1 MDFHKRDASQMDERE
16 LRLYKMSARQ
26 AVTTKKEELK
36 KMQMQLDKG
45 EMDKKYLIKQREQL
59 EMETDEKKGKIRV
72 ADNNITQLTRELEE
86 AQDMKKK
93 LNEEVLLNE
102 RQVSGLD
109 LQMKNKDKEVENLS
123 YEIRSMEM
131 DIKKLENDFREI

>member
-1 MDFHKRDASQMDERE
+1 MDERE

-36 KMQMQLDKG
+36 KMQMQLEKG
-45 EMDKKYLIKQREQL
+45 EMDKRYLIKQREQL
-59 EMETDEKKGKIRV
+59 EMDVDEKKGKMRV
-72 ADNNITQLTRELEE
+72 ADNNIAQLSKELEE

-109 LQMKNKDKEVENLS
+109 LQMKNKDKELENLS
-123 YEIRSMEM
+123 YEIRSMGM

>member
-1 MDFHKRDASQMDERE
+1 MDFHKRDTSQMDERE

-36 KMQMQLDKG
+36 KMQMQLEKG
-45 EMDKKYLIKQREQL
+45 EMDKRYLIKQREQL
-59 EMETDEKKGKIRV
+59 EMDVDEKKGKMRV
-72 ADNNITQLTRELEE
+72 ADNNIAQLSKELEE

-109 LQMKNKDKEVENLS
+109 LQMKNKDKELENLS
-123 YEIRSMEM
+123 YEIRSMGM